1 MKNRLL
7 IIVMLLLIPT
17 LCFGQQHI
25 VAKHRKNYPTPLGK
39 ENTVKLLHDIAVE
52 VKGGM
57 LRKNGGNVCNIAG
70 ESITYSCDYI
80 CFKDGRGYDVLRDSE
95 GVAEPVWQG
104 PNQIDPGMCEI
115 QEQHE
120 PPPPLPPTGPPSDDP
135 TTAERLRSIDINVAE
150 IRRLLE
156 LGLRLAG
163 VQ

>member
-1 MKNRLL
+1 MKTLVRTLL
-7 IIVMLLLIPT
+7 LVLLIPT
-17 LCFGQQHI
+17 MVMAQQSI

-57 LRKNGGNVCNIAG
+57 LRKTSGNVCNIAG

-80 CFKDGRGYDVLRDSE
+80 CFKDGRGFDVLRDSE

-104 PNQIDPGMCEI
+104 PNPIDASKCEI

-120 PPPPLPPTGPPSDDP
+120 PVPPEPGEPPSEEP
-135 TTAERLRSIDINVAE
+135 TTAERLRSIDINVTE